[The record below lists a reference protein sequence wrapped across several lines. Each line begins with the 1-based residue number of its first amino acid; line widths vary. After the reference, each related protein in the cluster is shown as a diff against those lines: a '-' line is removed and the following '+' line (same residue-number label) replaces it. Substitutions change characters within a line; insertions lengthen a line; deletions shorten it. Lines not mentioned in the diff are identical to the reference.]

1 MFILGLHYEAFVNST
16 EKEKIMITENGRT
29 RLEPGEQEKFFR
41 KPDGRII
48 MLAQPNCG
56 AMRTVNLID
65 QHSKVLQQRFRS
77 GWPKGHPGKVYPENI
92 WDALSGISFPA

>member
-1 MFILGLHYEAFVNST
+1 MV
-16 EKEKIMITENGRT
+16 TENGRT

-41 KPDGRII
+41 KPDGKII

-65 QHSKVLQQRFRS
+65 QHRKVLQQRFRS
-77 GWPKGHPGKVYPENI
+77 GWTKGHPAKIDDGNI
-92 WDALSGISFPA
+92 WDAFNGIPFPG